1 MEIANCST
9 KVSVYVPTKYSA
21 KELVVKCGSML
32 SREYDIYCDRH
43 DHQET
48 MRCSRCGVNGFT
60 SDDQL
65 LDHYEIDCG

>member
-48 MRCSRCGVNGFT
+48 DSPVMT
-60 SDDQL
+60 SFSTTTK
-65 LDHYEIDCG
+65 